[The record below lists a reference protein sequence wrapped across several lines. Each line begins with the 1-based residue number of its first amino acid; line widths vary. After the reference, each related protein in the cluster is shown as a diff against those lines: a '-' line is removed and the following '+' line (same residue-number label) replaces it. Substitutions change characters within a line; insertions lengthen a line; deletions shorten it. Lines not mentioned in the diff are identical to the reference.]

1 MSSSICHTPLF
12 IPGDVPL
19 HSVVRSIN
27 VFQSRSQHALIN
39 PLIKPILQEWFHL
52 RKTHPQ
58 REEQKKRFVLPLEV
72 PFLSKV
78 CQVSLLTWKYP
89 KHTGFPFG
97 CQVPS
102 ARQMDNAQA
111 FALWATRLADPLP
124 SKTHVVGTR
133 CRCGEQ
139 VEKKLRMVPGTLFGL
154 TVPSVFFG
162 LGEDG
167 KTLGWLETS
176 WIFGT
181 EILWLRNFWTTQDS
195 DHTTF
200 FRDHDGLRKNLWFSW
215 LFVCLS
221 TQLTS
226 WARNWSCLSAES

>member
-1 MSSSICHTPLF
+1 MISFKEDTPTKRRAKKKVCTSF
-12 IPGDVPL
+12 AFQSMP
-19 HSVVRSIN
+19 SVVVAMEIPET
-27 VFQSRSQHALIN
+27 HGI
-39 PLIKPILQEWFHL
+39 PIW
-52 RKTHPQ
+52 
-58 REEQKKRFVLPLEV
+58 V
-72 PFLSKV
+72 P
-78 CQVSLLTWKYP
+78 
-89 KHTGFPFG
+89 
-97 CQVPS
+97 VPS

-154 TVPSVFFG
+154 TVPSVFFFFG
-162 LGEDG
+162 GG
-167 KTLGWLETS
+167 WKTLGWLETS

-181 EILWLRNFWTTQDS
+181 EILWLRTFWTTQDC

-200 FRDHDGLRKNLWFSW
+200 FGDHDGLRKNLWFSW

-226 WARNWSCLSAES
+226 WARN

>member
-1 MSSSICHTPLF
+1 MLFKYSIHEFKPASICHTPLF
-12 IPGDVPL
+12 VTGDVPL

-27 VFQSRSQHALIN
+27 VFQSPSQHALIN
-39 PLIKPILQEWFHL
+39 PLIKPPIIQEWFHL

-58 REEQKKRFVLPLEV
+58 REEQKERFVLPLEV

-78 CQVSLLTWKYP
+78 CQVSLLPWKYP
-89 KHTGFPFG
+89 KHTGFPFE

-154 TVPSVFFG
+154 TVPSVFFLVG
-162 LGEDG
+162 G
-167 KTLGWLETS
+167 GWKDT
-176 WIFGT
+176 WMIGHIMDFWHGNFVT
-181 EILWLRNFWTTQDS
+181 ENFLDNSRRRSHHLFW
-195 DHTTF
+195 
-200 FRDHDGLRKNLWFSW
+200 RPWWF
-215 LFVCLS
+215 
-221 TQLTS
+221 
-226 WARNWSCLSAES
+226 A